1 MKARYS
7 DPGQLKKEIELVLS
21 VLAHA
26 GARNRGGAEEAFAA
40 AAEALESSGLAL
52 LAENQIRFSDLDLDL
67 GKLEQLQPLAKSRLR
82 KACAA
87 SVDTDQRASAGEVEV
102 VREIEGAR
110 DCPMPPTT
118 GGRRTGRG

>member
-1 MKARYS
+1 MRARYS

-52 LAENQIRFSDLDLDL
+52 LAENQIRFSDLDLAL
-67 GKLEQLQPLAKSRLR
+67 GKLEQLQPLAKSRLL

-87 SVDTDQRASAGEVEV
+87 SVAHDQRASAVEVELL
-102 VREIEGAR
+102 RAFAGAL

-118 GGRRTGRG
+118 G